1 MTRQDDEQRQLL
13 LVSWLSGSKI
23 TYERDLQHE
32 KERTQG
38 CSDQEQPHGRS
49 PVGQGMMR
57 RGS

>member
-1 MTRQDDEQRQLL
+1 M
-13 LVSWLSGSKI
+13 K
-23 TYERDLQHE
+23 HE

-38 CSDQEQPHGRS
+38 CSEQEHPHRRS